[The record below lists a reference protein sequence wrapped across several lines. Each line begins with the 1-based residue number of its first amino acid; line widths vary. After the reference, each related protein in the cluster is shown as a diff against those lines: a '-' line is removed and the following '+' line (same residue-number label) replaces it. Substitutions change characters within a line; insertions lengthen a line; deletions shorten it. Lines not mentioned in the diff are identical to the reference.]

1 MKKRMLTVMLC
12 ACLLIC
18 LFPTALPVLAAEE
31 GDTWKTEE
39 DEYYEFAPIADPD
52 TVPVNT
58 PAILWD
64 PETYDLPWVENGIVS
79 RVKSHAGTHVDDY
92 TWRIVLT
99 DHRPSVYVKAEHNL
113 SYAAED
119 FPVVGILFYNMWM
132 DTGSLEYAAGDVL
145 SMTEANRI
153 AFSVY
158 DGRFYGADEEY
169 VFIPIDLTGLWSGR
183 INALRVELNHMED
196 CSASFELC
204 FMGMFRS
211 TEEAYAYAAEWLTYD
226 KEFHPETVT
235 ETVTESFTEP
245 PYDPPVE
252 TESPDV
258 WDTIVPD
265 ETTADTAPVTTEGE
279 ALEELMEAYGCT
291 GSMGAASWLTAVA
304 AALILMKKKS

>member
-1 MKKRMLTVMLC
+1 MP
-12 ACLLIC
+12 A
-18 LFPTALPVLAAEE
+18 
-31 GDTWKTEE
+31 
-39 DEYYEFAPIADPD
+39 
-52 TVPVNT
+52 NT

-79 RVKSHAGTHVDDY
+79 RVKSQAGTHVDDY
-92 TWRIVLT
+92 TWRVVLT
-99 DHRPSVYVKAEHNL
+99 DHRPSVYVKAEHSL

-204 FMGMFRS
+204 FMGMFRNKD
-211 TEEAYAYAAEWLTYD
+211 EAYAYAHDWLAYDNPVPDTSTYPGQD
-226 KEFHPETVT
+226 CDGEPT
-235 ETVTESFTEP
+235 E
-245 PYDPPVE
+245 PPVE

-258 WDTIVPD
+258 WDTIVPE
-265 ETTADTAPVTTEGE
+265 ETTADAAPVTTEGE
-279 ALEELMEAYGCT
+279 ALEDLMEAYGCT
-291 GSMGAASWLTAVA
+291 GSLSLTAILTA
-304 AALILMKKKS
+304 AAAAVALKKD